1 MLKKGEIVCGNEAIH
16 AALLKRIAAAAS
28 SPDA

>member
-16 AALLKRIAAAAS
+16 SSLLKRIAAAAP